1 MRLIV
6 GYFGIAPETTGIKK
20 IFRKTTY
27 GQEIDYYRIPDK
39 QTVPVTK
46 GEKFRFNADLY
57 DNEDFYEGFS
67 LKIFEEMNQE
77 ERFWE
82 LHEIME
88 HYWKIASGSKK
99 KFLKGIIGILVSQ
112 VKWQMGK
119 YEVSGLVLERN
130 LLLIEKETEFRRKS
144 IVKGENYPIFFTRKF
159 FEYFE
164 QIYIT

>member
-6 GYFGIAPETTGIKK
+6 GYFGIPPETTGIKK
-20 IFRKTTY
+20 IFRNTTY
-27 GQEIDYYRIPDK
+27 GQEIDYYSIPDK
-39 QTVPVTK
+39 QTVPVT
-46 GEKFRFNADLY
+46 GAEKFRFNADLY

-67 LKIFEEMNQE
+67 LEIFEEMNQE

-88 HYWKIASGSKK
+88 HYWKIAYGSKK

-112 VKWQMGK
+112 VKWQMGQ

-130 LLLIEKETEFRRKS
+130 LLLIEKETKFWRKD
-144 IVKGENYPIFFTRKF
+144 IVNGESYPIFFTPKF